1 MPQLLDVG
9 HDQARCYRAADF
21 WVFSSIRTTV
31 DNAANQP
38 DETRDYHH
46 QNPADNL
53 EHRNIWSIMIELF
66 QPIAQQ
72 LVQKILSTAPLRIN
86 PYGQRSLQSGLAQ
99 QVRQRIAVQIVVRQ
113 IKRR

>member
-53 EHRNIWSIMIELF
+53 EHRNIWTTVSSKIVL
-66 QPIAQQ
+66 Q
-72 LVQKILSTAPLRIN
+72 LPQFGQKIDF
-86 PYGQRSLQSGLAQ
+86 
-99 QVRQRIAVQIVVRQ
+99 
-113 IKRR
+113 